1 MDSLIRNISACVQR
15 VLVILVK
22 NAITVR
28 VNGLTAFFMRDEDT
42 KYFDPDCYISA
53 YPDTDQFKGTR
64 FDPTSFGDPVK
75 ENERIIIQ
83 LH

>member
-28 VNGLTAFFMRDEDT
+28 VKRLTDFFMRDKDT
-42 KYFDPDCYISA
+42 QE
-53 YPDTDQFKGTR
+53 YPD
-64 FDPTSFGDPVK
+64 PEWVK
-75 ENERIIIQ
+75 YCLYEISYFSAT
-83 LH
+83 

>member
-28 VNGLTAFFMRDEDT
+28 VNGLTDFFMRDEDT
-42 KYFDPDCYISA
+42 QYFDPDCYLLIPIRINLKG
-53 YPDTDQFKGTR
+53 PDSIPHLSETQ
-64 FDPTSFGDPVK
+64 
-75 ENERIIIQ
+75 
-83 LH
+83 

>member
-28 VNGLTAFFMRDEDT
+28 VNGLTDFFMRDEDT
-42 KYFDPDCYISA
+42 QEYPDPDCYL
-53 YPDTDQFKGTR
+53 PDSHIFR
-64 FDPTSFGDPVK
+64 RSS
-75 ENERIIIQ
+75 ERK
-83 LH
+83 